1 MFCPNCG
8 KELPDG
14 VKFCPSCGKPI
25 VDKKQD
31 YTTQDT
37 LKDSTISV
45 RESNNAQEKSST
57 MTSTKQTSHS
67 KMIIGIGIALA
78 LVVILAGILAIR
90 FSIRSSLKDFDYAG
104 VVIGIP
110 DGYET
115 NDFYSNRFDILGTQ
129 ETISFE
135 DSKNSDNAIQIM
147 YFPGEWVPDDNGELT
162 ANFPQNDS
170 VETIDEKCFSIDNIE
185 IRYGHYKTDYLGK
198 TIYANAMSVFFEDRW
213 VNILTNAYDN
223 QFDKEMEKVINSVR
237 ISKNQYN
244 FYGFDVTNASDIV
257 PILEQSPKQES
268 TPPAST
274 KESEKVPNSESSKE
288 PVISYHEYNIND
300 RIIIPIPDVFVI
312 NEEDSGE
319 SDTYFDSTIDG
330 NEVMVISIFEKVRN
344 IDEFT
349 PDNFEP
355 YYGIKDYDQDI
366 FSVSD
371 HMVKTHLTYTLADQD
386 YEEYDII
393 VAENK
398 YDKYYL
404 AINIR
409 GFVDDHHDYFQ
420 FIVDN
425 ITVEGREDPV
435 VTAPSYGNEETADET
450 DRILRDFSGSYYDDY
465 GNYLFVGAD
474 GLGRARASIYS
485 AAGSE
490 LSVVLTNYGMN
501 DFGNYASGNDY
512 QLTVGSVPSC
522 DIEMGFYDSDPDILT
537 VRVLYLEVEQEVGY
551 DFYRTDPSNVPY
563 TNPYN

>member
-45 RESNNAQEKSST
+45 RESNNTQEKSST

-162 ANFPQNDS
+162 ANFPKNDS

-244 FYGFDVTNASDIV
+244 FYGFDVTNASNIV